1 LAIRELREDRKEIL
15 KEIAMGKRN
24 KELKVILFGATGMI
38 GSGVLQSCLDD
49 PGVKKVLVLGRSSCG
64 RQDPKMK
71 EVLHS
76 DFFDL
81 RPLAKH
87 LKGYNTCLFPLGVT
101 SVGLNEEQYSR
112 VTYDLTLATAQALLK
127 ANPGMSFCYVSGQAT
142 DSSEKG
148 PVMWARV
155 KGRIENKLLSMRFK
169 PAVMLRPAAIIPMKG
184 IRSKTFWYQAMY
196 STLGPL
202 LKLMLPVFPGFV
214 TTSER
219 VGRAML
225 KAARGE
231 AGKPVLESVDI
242 NLLGS

>member
-1 LAIRELREDRKEIL
+1 MEKN
-15 KEIAMGKRN
+15 K
-24 KELKVILFGATGMI
+24 KELKVVLFGATGMI
-38 GSGVLQSCLDD
+38 GSGVLQACLED

-64 RQDPKMK
+64 RTHSKLK

-81 RPLAKH
+81 RALAKH
-87 LKGYNTCLFPLGVT
+87 LKGYNACLFPLGVT
-101 SVGLNEEQYSR
+101 SVGMNEERYSR
-112 VTYDLTLATAQALLK
+112 ITYDLTLGVAQALLK
-127 ANPGMSFCYVSGQAT
+127 VNPGMSFCYVSGKST
-142 DSSEKG
+142 DGSEKG

-169 PAVMLRPAAIIPMKG
+169 PAVMLRPGAIIPMEG
-184 IRSKTFWYQAMY
+184 VRSKTGWYQAFY
-196 STLGPL
+196 TVATPL
-202 LKLMLPVFPGFV
+202 LKFLLPLLPGSI

-225 KAARGE
+225 KAARDE

-242 NLLGS
+242 NLLGA